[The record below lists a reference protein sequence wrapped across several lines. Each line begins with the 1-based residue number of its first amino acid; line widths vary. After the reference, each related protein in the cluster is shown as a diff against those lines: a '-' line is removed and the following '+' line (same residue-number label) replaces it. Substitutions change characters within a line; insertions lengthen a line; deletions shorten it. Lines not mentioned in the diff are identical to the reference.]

1 MSMTPY
7 ELVRDRF
14 DFPFDLYPFQVEAVN
29 ELAVLPRTGI
39 YWECGCGKTAGAT
52 HCALYHALYEVDTVV
67 GILPP

>member
-29 ELAVLPRTGI
+29 ELAPLPRTG
-39 YWECGCGKTAGAT
+39 CFLQPGLGKTTVST
-52 HCALYHALYEVDTVV
+52 HCALYHA
-67 GILPP
+67 I